1 MIITRA
7 PLRVTLGGGG
17 TDLPFFSRKYGGNF
31 NTAAI
36 NQHVYISINKI
47 ITNKIILKYSKS
59 EKVNN
64 VNEIKHPIIKE
75 ALKEFNISNNIEIG
89 SFADIRS
96 GTGLGSSGAF
106 TNALLYGLSKFT
118 DKNYRKKDIAK
129 LASYI
134 EIDVLKEPVGVQDT
148 YSTALGG
155 LRYFKVNKD
164 DNVTNTDLVK
174 YNELLTRFF
183 ENALLVNTGVTRSA
197 STELED
203 TIMKKKES
211 NPITKNLI
219 DSKEIGIKSFKLLRN
234 NEIENYY
241 KLIDD
246 QWSLKL
252 ERAPSRFHKK
262 IDKLINEMKNHGCI
276 SAKLIGAGGGG
287 YILAFVKNKGEIK
300 NYLKIKKIDFFDI
313 DIDYEGLIYFD
324 L

>member
-1 MIITRA
+1 LIITRA

-17 TDLPFFSRKYGGNF
+17 TDIPFFSRTYGANF
-31 NTAAI
+31 TTAAI
-36 NQHVYISINKI
+36 NQHVYISINRI

-59 EKVNN
+59 EKVDN
-64 VNEIKHPIIKE
+64 VNEIKHPIIRE

-106 TNALLYGLSKFT
+106 TNALLYGLSKFSN
-118 DKNYRKKDIAK
+118 KNYSKKDIAK

-134 EIDVLKEPVGVQDT
+134 EIDILKEPVGVQDT

-155 LRYFKVNKD
+155 IRYFRVTKNDSVISTNLLKNNK
-164 DNVTNTDLVK
+164 
-174 YNELLTRFF
+174 LLTGFF
-183 ENALLVNTGVTRSA
+183 KNALLINTGVTRSA

-203 TIMKKKES
+203 TIMSKKNSK
-211 NPITKNLI
+211 PVTKNLI
-219 DSKEIGIKSFKLLRN
+219 NSKEIGIKSFELLCK

-246 QWSLKL
+246 QWMVKL
-252 ERAPSRFHKK
+252 ERSPSRFHKK
-262 IDKLINEMKNHGCI
+262 IDGLINEMKNHGCI
-276 SAKLIGAGGGG
+276 AAKLIGAGGGG
-287 YILAFVKNKGEIK
+287 YILAFVKNKA
-300 NYLKIKKIDFFDI
+300 KIKEYLRVNKLDYFDI
-313 DIDYEGLIYFD
+313 DIDNEGLIYFD